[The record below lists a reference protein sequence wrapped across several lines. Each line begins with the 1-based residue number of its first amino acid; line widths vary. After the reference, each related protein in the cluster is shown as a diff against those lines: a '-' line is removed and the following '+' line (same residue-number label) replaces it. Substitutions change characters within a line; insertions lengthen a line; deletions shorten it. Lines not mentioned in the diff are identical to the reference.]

1 MTEGGGSGH
10 LVSASDVRTYLSR
23 PDITD
28 GQVLVAGRLVA
39 GWLREDSGG
48 PVAVPLTEDDPLW
61 PPAFELV
68 VLAVTNPAS
77 IAARSAGPTST
88 TWPITVQRDAIRQG
102 VRDRAQRA
110 ANQPSGSFPPAPVYP
125 DAALPAG
132 WLAAREA
139 MRW

>member
-1 MTEGGGSGH
+1 VA
-10 LVSASDVRTYLSR
+10 LVSVNDVRTYLSR
-23 PDITD
+23 PDITE
-28 GQVLVAGRLVA
+28 GQVAVAGRLVA

-48 PVAVPLTEDDPLW
+48 NITVPLPADDPLW
-61 PPAFELV
+61 AAAFELV

-110 ANQPSGSFPPAPVYP
+110 ATGPTGSFPPAPPYP
-125 DAALPAG
+125 DPALPAG
-132 WLAAREA
+132 YLTVREVAR
-139 MRW
+139 W